1 MGELM
6 DGIDEIKQKIKEGN
20 DLSNEDAVLL
30 IDDLEITHAQNMMYA
45 RTLGEMQ
52 GRIEAIIIDLAR
64 RKA

>member
-1 MGELM
+1 M

>member
-1 MGELM
+1 M

-64 RKA
+64 RKV